1 MAISSS
7 PDWSLASTTNCCSSR
22 RRTHHLLHNTLIP
35 ISQFVSFSSIP
46 LSNPRFFTLKFSGSP
61 SPILEEEE
69 ASRPN
74 APVIQFDVKVSGDVL
89 QYSKHFGAENLNE
102 FVCELFEDPQTEEL
116 GYEYYQRLKE
126 RPEFRPEEST
136 LGHVIRYLL
145 RFRKWGSV
153 LSVSEDLKV
162 YSVLPDVATCSGLIS
177 KCLRSR
183 KFRIA
188 DAFLDVFK
196 DSQSTEVAVSAF
208 DSAIRSYNKLHMYRS
223 TVLVFE
229 RMKST
234 KLLAVADY
242 SRCYLHVME
251 AYMKLGDSDKVVQL
265 FQELESEQSLITSK
279 RYLSLIYGVLCES
292 LGQSGRAFEALKHFR
307 DMNKRGVIND
317 SVYSTL
323 ICSFASLRE
332 VDVAER
338 LLGESKRKTVIKD
351 PEVYF
356 KLVLMYVEEGLMEKT
371 LQVVKTMENAGVTV
385 TDCILCAIINGFSKR
400 RGFRAATSVYEQLL
414 SKGHEPGQVTY
425 ASIINAYCRLG
436 QYTEAEKVFTEMEQK
451 GFDQCVVA
459 YSSMVVMYGRTG
471 KLREA
476 MRLVA
481 KMKERG
487 CNPNV
492 WIYNSLIDM
501 HGRAKDLRQV
511 EKLWN
516 EMKRRKVA
524 PDKVTYTSIIVAYSK
539 AREFEKCI
547 KFFKEYRMNGGEIDR
562 AMAGIMVMVFSKVEQ
577 VDELVRLLMDMKM
590 EGTGLD
596 ERLYQSSLNALT
608 EAGMQVHARWLQQ
621 SFKVT

>member
-7 PDWSLASTTNCCSSR
+7 ADWSFASTTNCCR
-22 RRTHHLLHNTLIP
+22 RRTHQLLHTLIP
-35 ISQFVSFSSIP
+35 TSQFASFSSIP
-46 LSNPRFFTLKFSGSP
+46 HSNPRFFTVRFSDSP
-61 SPILEEEE
+61 TPILEEE
-69 ASRPN
+69 ASQPN
-74 APVIQFDVKVSGDVL
+74 VPVIQFDVKFSDDAL
-89 QYSKHFGAENLNE
+89 QYSKPSGAENLNE
-102 FVCELFEDPQTEEL
+102 FVCGLFEDPQTEEL

-126 RPEFRPEEST
+126 RPEFRPEAST
-136 LGHVIRYLL
+136 LELVIRYLL
-145 RFRKWGSV
+145 RLKKWSSV
-153 LSVSEDLKV
+153 LSVCEDLKI
-162 YSVLPDVATCSGLIS
+162 YSVLPDVATCSRLIS
-177 KCLRSR
+177 KCIRSR
-183 KFRIA
+183 KFRISEA
-188 DAFLDVFK
+188 YLDVFQ
-196 DSQSTEVAVSAF
+196 DSESTEVAVSAF
-208 DSAIRSYNKLHMYRS
+208 DSAMRSYNKLHMHRS

-234 KLLAVADY
+234 KLAVSDY

-265 FQELESEQSLITSK
+265 FQELEKEQSLVTSK
-279 RYLSLIYGVLCES
+279 RYLSLIYGILCQS
-292 LGQSGRAFEALKHFR
+292 LGQSGRAFEALKYFR
-307 DMNKRGVIND
+307 DMNKRGVVKD
-317 SVYSTL
+317 SIYSTL

-332 VDVAER
+332 VDVAEE
-338 LLGESKRKTVIKD
+338 LLREAKNKTMIKD

-356 KLVLMYVEEGLMEKT
+356 KLVLMHVEEGLMEKT
-371 LQVVKTMENAGVTV
+371 LEVVKTMENAGVKV

-400 RGFRAATSVYEQLL
+400 RGFRAAISVYEQLV

-425 ASIINAYCRLG
+425 ASIIKAYCRLG
-436 QYTEAEKVFTEMEQK
+436 QYTEAEKVFSEMEQK
-451 GFDQCVVA
+451 GFDKCIVA

-476 MRLVA
+476 TRLVA

-501 HGRAKDLRQV
+501 HGKAKDLRQV

-547 KFFKEYRMNGGEIDR
+547 KFFEEYRMNGGEIDR
-562 AMAGIMVMVFSKVEQ
+562 AMAGMMVMVFSKVGQ
-577 VDELVRLLMDMKM
+577 VDELVKLLRDMKM

-596 ERLYQSSLNALT
+596 ERLYQSSLKALT
-608 EAGMQVHARWLQQ
+608 EAGMQVHARWLQER
-621 SFKVT
+621 FKVT

>member
-7 PDWSLASTTNCCSSR
+7 ADWSLASTTNCCR
-22 RRTHHLLHNTLIP
+22 RRTYHLLHTLVP
-35 ISQFVSFSSIP
+35 TSQFASFSSVP
-46 LSNPRFFTLKFSGSP
+46 HSNPRFFTVRFSGSP
-61 SPILEEEE
+61 TPILEEE
-69 ASRPN
+69 ACQPH
-74 APVIQFDVKVSGDVL
+74 APVIQFDVKFSDDVS
-89 QYSKHFGAENLNE
+89 QYSKPSGAENLNE
-102 FVCELFEDPQTEEL
+102 FVCGLFEDPQTEEL

-136 LGHVIRYLL
+136 LEHVIRYLL
-145 RFRKWGSV
+145 RFRKWGSI
-153 LSVSEDLKV
+153 LSVSEDLKI
-162 YSVLPDVATCSGLIS
+162 YSVLPDVATCSILIS
-177 KCLRSR
+177 KCIRSR

-188 DAFLDVFK
+188 EAFLDVFQ

-208 DSAIRSYNKLHMYRS
+208 DSALRSYNKLHMYRS
-223 TVLVFE
+223 SVLVFE
-229 RMKST
+229 RMIST
-234 KLLAVADY
+234 KLTVADY
-242 SRCYLHVME
+242 SRCYLHAME

-265 FQELESEQSLITSK
+265 FQELGSERSLITSK
-279 RYLSLIYGVLCES
+279 RYWSVIYGILCES
-292 LGQSGRAFEALKHFR
+292 LGQSRRAFEALKYFR

-317 SVYSTL
+317 SIYSTL
-323 ICSFASLRE
+323 ICSFASLRK
-332 VDVAER
+332 VDVAEE
-338 LLGESKRKTVIKD
+338 LLREAKRKTRIKD

-356 KLVLMYVEEGLMEKT
+356 KLVLMYVDEGLMEKT
-371 LQVVKTMENAGVTV
+371 LEVVKTMENAGIKV

-400 RGFRAATSVYEQLL
+400 RGFRAAISVYEQLV

-425 ASIINAYCRLG
+425 ASIINAYCRIG
-436 QYTEAEKVFTEMEQK
+436 QYTEAEKVFSEMEQK
-451 GFDQCVVA
+451 GYDKCVVA

-501 HGRAKDLRQV
+501 HGRVKDLRQV

-562 AMAGIMVMVFSKVEQ
+562 AMAGVMVMVFSKVGQ
-577 VDELVRLLMDMKM
+577 VDELVRLLRDMKM

-608 EAGMQVHARWLQQ
+608 EAGMQVHARWLQE
-621 SFKVT
+621 SFKVA